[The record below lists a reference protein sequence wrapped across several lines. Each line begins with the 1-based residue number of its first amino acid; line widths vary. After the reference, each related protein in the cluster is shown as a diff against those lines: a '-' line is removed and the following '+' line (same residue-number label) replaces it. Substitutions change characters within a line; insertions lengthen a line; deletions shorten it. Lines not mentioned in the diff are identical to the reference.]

1 MKVTLCTALA
11 LLMASGAALAQTS
24 PYAGQEARPIKA
36 LSDEELAGLAQGRG
50 AGFAKAAE
58 LNGYPGP
65 MHVIELSDG
74 LALTP
79 GQHSAS
85 QALMQGHKARAREL
99 GARLIDAE
107 RALDRLFAERT
118 ADAAAVDAATRRVGE
133 LQAALRA
140 EHLKTHLEQTA
151 LLSPRQIERYQVL
164 RGYAAGAAPAP
175 APTHVHRH

>member
-1 MKVTLCTALA
+1 MKVTLLVAMS
-11 LLMASGAALAQTS
+11 LLMAGGTAVAQTS
-24 PYAGQEARPIKA
+24 PYAGQQARPIKA
-36 LSDEELAGLAQGRG
+36 LSDDELTSLAEGRG

-79 GQHSAS
+79 AQRGAS
-85 QALMQGHKARAREL
+85 EALMHGHKARAREL

-107 RALDRLFAERT
+107 RALDRLFAERQ
-118 ADAAAVDAATRRVGE
+118 ADAALVDAATQRVGE

-151 LLSPRQIERYQVL
+151 LLSPRQIGRYQAL
-164 RGYAAGAAPAP
+164 RGYAGGAAPAP
-175 APTHVHRH
+175 SHVHRH

>member
-11 LLMASGAALAQTS
+11 LLLASGTTMAQTS

-36 LSDEELAGLAQGRG
+36 LSDDELTGLAQGRG

-65 MHVIELSDG
+65 MHVIELSDA

-79 GQHSAS
+79 EQRGAS
-85 QALMQGHKARAREL
+85 EALMHGHKARAREL

-107 RALDRLFAERT
+107 RALDRLFAERE
-118 ADAAAVDAATRRVGE
+118 ADAARVDAATRRVGE
-133 LQAALRA
+133 RQAALRA
-140 EHLKTHLEQTA
+140 EHLKTHLEQTT
-151 LLSPRQIERYQVL
+151 LLSPRQIERYQAL
-164 RGYAAGAAPAP
+164 RGYAAGSMPAP
-175 APTHVHRH
+175 AHVHRH

>member
-1 MKVTLCTALA
+1 MKVTLITALA
-11 LLMASGAALAQTS
+11 LLMACGAALAQTS

-79 GQHSAS
+79 EQRGAS
-85 QALMQGHKARAREL
+85 EALMHGHKARAREL

-107 RALDRLFAERT
+107 RALDRLFAERQ
-118 ADAAAVDAATRRVGE
+118 ADAARVDAATRRVGE
-133 LQAALRA
+133 LHAALRA
-140 EHLKTHLEQTA
+140 EHLKAHLEQTA

-164 RGYAAGAAPAP
+164 RGYAAGAATAP
-175 APTHVHRH
+175 GHAHRH